1 MKAIIVYYSLEGNT
15 DYTAKLL
22 AKELGADLLRVEPV
36 TPYPTDNKKFFAGG
50 KDATLGIEP
59 PLKPYDFN
67 AENYDTIILG
77 TPLWAWTMAPPLKT
91 FISGNNL
98 SGKKLAFFVSSG
110 GGNDKKCFA
119 KMHRLTG
126 AENAPCLSVVD
137 LLKNKN
143 PDDIAKVKAFAEKV
157 RGM

>member
-22 AKELGADLLRVEPV
+22 ADELGADLLRLEPV
-36 TPYPTDNKKFFAGG
+36 TPYPTDNKKFLMGG
-50 KDATLGIEP
+50 KDSTLGIEP
-59 PLKPYDFN
+59 PLKEYSFN
-67 AENYDTIILG
+67 PDDYDTVILG

-91 FISGNNL
+91 FISTNSL
-98 SGKKLAFFVSSG
+98 KGKKLAFFVSSG
-110 GGNDKKCFA
+110 GGSDKKCFA
-119 KMHRLTG
+119 KMHKLTG

-137 LLKNKN
+137 MLKNKN
-143 PDDIAKVKAFAEKV
+143 PDDIDKVKAFAERV